1 MSEQEQKQ
9 VEDFNEVLEKVEDT
23 DSKNE
28 DLQEF
33 KASHGDPSEVPD
45 ASTKKTDEKPKD
57 KGEPMPKTKMGMIA
71 AAMKKMGDMKK
82 SDVEK
87 VVAAM
92 YTPVGEGEHGN
103 GMKDEDKH
111 GMKGEDKHGMKE
123 MSADKT
129 NNGLAKKINKEDL
142 DLSADIEAIFGD
154 VEDKEFKEK
163 ATTVFEAA
171 VTAKVNEQLEKYSTT
186 VEAQSSQ
193 IISEEVTKLS
203 EKVDQYLD
211 YVVTEWTKDNKLAIE
226 NGIKADMTEDFLKG
240 LKGLFKDH
248 YVDLPEE
255 KVDVVEEL
263 VSKVEGL
270 EKELKDLTDKNVE
283 LSKTN
288 KDFEKKDTFEESA
301 KGLTDTQKDK
311 LSKLVEGIDF
321 SDSEDFK
328 KKVSMLKEQY
338 FKNVSDEADNK
349 VINDDEKNPEA
360 LSEDADQVQAA
371 GPMKAYMNVISKQ
384 VAK

>member
-33 KASHGDPSEVPD
+33 KASMGDPSEVPD
-45 ASTKKTDEKPKD
+45 PQTSKTDEKPKG

-87 VVAAM
+87 MVASM
-92 YTPVGEGEHGN
+92 YNPEGKH
-103 GMKDEDKH
+103 MKDEGMHGDK
-111 GMKGEDKHGMKE
+111 KE
-123 MSADKT
+123 MTTDKPVQK
-129 NNGLAKKINKEDL
+129 LAAAVNKEDL
-142 DLSADIEAIFGD
+142 DLSDDINALFGD
-154 VEDKEFKEK
+154 IEDKEFKEK
-163 ATTVFEAA
+163 ATTMFEAA
-171 VTAKVNEQLEKYSTT
+171 VVAKVNEQLEKYAAS
-186 VEAQSSQ
+186 VEADSSN
-193 IISEEVTKLS
+193 IINEEVTKLS

-211 YVVTEWTKDNKLAIE
+211 YVVNEWVEDNKLAIE
-226 NGIKADMTEDFLKG
+226 NGIKAEMTEDFMKG
-240 LKGLFKDH
+240 LKRLFNDH

-270 EKELKDLTDKNVE
+270 EKEVKDLTDKNVE

-288 KDFEKKDTFEESA
+288 KDFETKTAFEEQV
-301 KGLTDTQKDK
+301 KDLTDTQADK
-311 LSKLVEGIDF
+311 LKGLVEGIEF
-321 SDSEDFK
+321 SDTKDFV
-328 KKVSMLKEQY
+328 KKVTMLKEQY
-338 FKNVSDEADNK
+338 FKNASDEADNK
-349 VINDDEKNPEA
+349 VINDDDKNPEA
-360 LSEDADQVQAA
+360 LSEDANQVPA
-371 GPMKAYMNVISKQ
+371 GMKSYMDVISKQ
-384 VAK
+384 AAKTK

>member
-33 KASHGDPSEVPD
+33 KASMGDPSEVPD
-45 ASTKKTDEKPKD
+45 PQTSKTDEKPKG

-87 VVAAM
+87 MVKAM
-92 YTPVGEGEHGN
+92 YTPEGEHG
-103 GMKDEDKH
+103 MKE
-111 GMKGEDKHGMKE
+111 GEHGMKE
-123 MSADKT
+123 GEHGMKKEMTTDKPVQK
-129 NNGLAKKINKEDL
+129 LAAMVNKEDI
-142 DLSADIEAIFGD
+142 DLSDDINALFGD
-154 VEDKEFKEK
+154 IEDKEFKEK
-163 ATTVFEAA
+163 ATTMFEAA
-171 VTAKVNEQLEKYSTT
+171 VVAKINEQLTKYAAS
-186 VEAQSSQ
+186 VEADSSN
-193 IISEEVTKLS
+193 IINEEVTKLS

-211 YVVTEWTKDNKLAIE
+211 YVVNEWVEDNKLAIE
-226 NGIKADMTEDFLKG
+226 NGIKAEMTEDFMKG
-240 LKGLFKDH
+240 LKRLFNDH

-270 EKELKDLTDKNVE
+270 EKEVKDLTDKNVE

-288 KDFEKKDTFEESA
+288 KDFETKTAFEEQV
-301 KGLTDTQKDK
+301 KDLTDTQADK
-311 LSKLVEGIDF
+311 LKGLVEGIEF
-321 SDSEDFK
+321 SDTKDFV
-328 KKVSMLKEQY
+328 KKVIMLKEQY
-338 FKNVSDEADNK
+338 FKNASDEADNK
-349 VINDDEKNPEA
+349 VINDDDKNPEA
-360 LSEDADQVQAA
+360 LSEDANQVPA
-371 GPMKAYMNVISKQ
+371 GMKSYMEVISKQ
-384 VAK
+384 AAKTK

>member
-33 KASHGDPSEVPD
+33 KASMGDPSEVPD
-45 ASTKKTDEKPKD
+45 PQTSKTDEKPKG

-87 VVAAM
+87 MVASM
-92 YTPVGEGEHGN
+92 YNPEGKH
-103 GMKDEDKH
+103 MKDEGMHGDK
-111 GMKGEDKHGMKE
+111 KE
-123 MSADKT
+123 MTTDKPVQK
-129 NNGLAKKINKEDL
+129 LAAAVNKEDL
-142 DLSADIEAIFGD
+142 DLSDDINALFGD
-154 VEDKEFKEK
+154 IEDKEFKEK
-163 ATTVFEAA
+163 ATTMFEAA
-171 VTAKVNEQLEKYSTT
+171 VVAKVNEQLEKYAAS
-186 VEAQSSQ
+186 VEADSSN
-193 IISEEVTKLS
+193 IINEEVTKLS

-211 YVVTEWTKDNKLAIE
+211 YVVNEWVEDNKLAIE
-226 NGIKADMTEDFLKG
+226 NGIKAEMTEDFMKG
-240 LKGLFKDH
+240 LKRLFNDH

-270 EKELKDLTDKNVE
+270 EKEVKDLTDKNVE

-288 KDFEKKDTFEESA
+288 KDFETKTAFEEQV
-301 KGLTDTQKDK
+301 KDLTDTQADK
-311 LSKLVEGIDF
+311 LKGLVEGIEF
-321 SDSEDFK
+321 SDTKDFV
-328 KKVSMLKEQY
+328 KKVTMLKEQY
-338 FKNVSDEADNK
+338 FKNASDEADNK
-349 VINDDEKNPEA
+349 VINDDDKNPEA
-360 LSEDADQVQAA
+360 LSEDANQVPA
-371 GPMKAYMNVISKQ
+371 GMKSYMDAISKQ
-384 VAK
+384 AAKTK

>member
-33 KASHGDPSEVPD
+33 KASMGDPSEVPD
-45 ASTKKTDEKPKD
+45 PQTSKTDEKPKG

-87 VVAAM
+87 MVASM
-92 YTPVGEGEHGN
+92 YNPEGKH
-103 GMKDEDKH
+103 MKDEGMHGDK
-111 GMKGEDKHGMKE
+111 KE
-123 MSADKT
+123 MTTDKPVQK
-129 NNGLAKKINKEDL
+129 LAAMVNKEDI
-142 DLSADIEAIFGD
+142 DLSDDINALFGD
-154 VEDKEFKEK
+154 IEDKEFKEK
-163 ATTVFEAA
+163 ATTMFEAA
-171 VTAKVNEQLEKYSTT
+171 VVAKVNEQLEKYAAS
-186 VEAQSSQ
+186 VEADSSN
-193 IISEEVTKLS
+193 IINEEVTKLS

-211 YVVTEWTKDNKLAIE
+211 YVVNEWVEDNKLAIE
-226 NGIKADMTEDFLKG
+226 NGIKAEMTEDFMKG
-240 LKGLFKDH
+240 LKRLFNDH

-270 EKELKDLTDKNVE
+270 EKEVKDLTDKNVE

-288 KDFEKKDTFEESA
+288 KDFETKTAFEEQV
-301 KGLTDTQKDK
+301 KDLTDTQADK
-311 LSKLVEGIDF
+311 LKGLVEGIEF
-321 SDSEDFK
+321 SDTKDFV
-328 KKVSMLKEQY
+328 KKVTMLKEQY
-338 FKNVSDEADNK
+338 FKNASDEADNK
-349 VINDDEKNPEA
+349 VINDDDKNPEA
-360 LSEDADQVQAA
+360 LSEDANQVPA
-371 GPMKAYMNVISKQ
+371 GMKSYMDVISKQ
-384 VAK
+384 AAKTK